1 MCYNIVKTINKEK
14 KMFQTNLSALA
25 LGTAPFGTGISRET
39 AFTILDA
46 YIGRGGNLIDTAA
59 VYGMGLSEQTIGDW
73 VSDRGIRYNI
83 TIATKGGHPSIPDW
97 NRRITEKDI
106 CFDIENSL
114 RYLKTDYIDIY
125 FLHRDDED
133 QPVENIMPI
142 LDRLA
147 RMCYNSDVNF
157 SRGSHIARPRG
168 IGYNEP
174 SAGKKE

>member
-1 MCYNIVKTINKEK
+1 
-14 KMFQTNLSALA
+14 MFQTNLSALA

-97 NRRITEKDI
+97 NRRITEKEH
-106 CFDIENSL
+106 ENGMGRLSPL
-114 RYLKTDYIDIY
+114 CLCREVVIFILTIVTTIIYVFCID
-125 FLHRDDED
+125 F
-133 QPVENIMPI
+133 
-142 LDRLA
+142 
-147 RMCYNSDVNF
+147 F
-157 SRGSHIARPRG
+157 
-168 IGYNEP
+168 
-174 SAGKKE
+174 